1 MEWILTVV
9 EALKMAIDL
18 PFLVAFPIYC
28 IAYSLFLWCLAM
40 AVRCFAK
47 AVKALREAFGAK
59 DESSKT

>member
-18 PFLVAFPIYC
+18 PFLVALPVYG
-28 IAYSLFLWCLAM
+28 IAYSLFLW
-40 AVRCFAK
+40 CFAK

-59 DESSKT
+59 DESSKTR